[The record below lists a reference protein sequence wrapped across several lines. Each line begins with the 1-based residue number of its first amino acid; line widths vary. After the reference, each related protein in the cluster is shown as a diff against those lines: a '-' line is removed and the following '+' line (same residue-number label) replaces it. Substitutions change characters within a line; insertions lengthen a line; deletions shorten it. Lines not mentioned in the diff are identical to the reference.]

1 VRGSD
6 QPDGAG
12 DRVRVLEAPPV
23 TDLGAQPE
31 RGQGVDRAQA
41 AQPRD
46 RVGPHAVG
54 GEPLELAP
62 DPVAAR
68 RQHVVCVQIVGV
80 ADPRRP
86 LVDVLP

>member
-1 VRGSD
+1 
-6 QPDGAG
+6 
-12 DRVRVLEAPPV
+12 L
-23 TDLGAQPE
+23 
-31 RGQGVDRAQA
+31 
-41 AQPRD
+41 
-46 RVGPHAVG
+46 G
-54 GEPLELAP
+54 GELLEHAP